1 MLKYASIKFYKGFLM
16 ELSING
22 NRVTI
27 NGNIKTITDFQNIKT
42 AIDALIRK
50 ENNIIIY
57 LIDSM
62 SMTSSVIGY
71 FNKLILKD
79 KINIS
84 MHIENAQLIE
94 LLKDLNL
101 DKLFKVTK
109 A

>member
-1 MLKYASIKFYKGFLM
+1 MLRYTLINFYEGFLM
-16 ELSING
+16 KISING

-27 NGNIKTITDFQNIKT
+27 TGNIKTITDFQTIKT
-42 AIDALIRK
+42 NLDSLMAK
-50 ENNIIIY
+50 EKNIIIH
-57 LIDSM
+57 LVDSM

-84 MHIENAQLIE
+84 MRIENTQLIE
-94 LLKDLNL
+94 LLQDLNL
-101 DKLFKVTK
+101 EKLFKVQK